1 MSNFW
6 LSPRRIYRL
15 HRVCWSSYKSCWRGG
30 RQPVVNSL
38 TEERM
43 SMSAYGYRDKDGHEF
58 TQVTAQCKCGRG
70 GWLRIPKHPYDITT
84 PTNGETN

>member
-1 MSNFW
+1 
-6 LSPRRIYRL
+6 
-15 HRVCWSSYKSCWRGG
+15 
-30 RQPVVNSL
+30 
-38 TEERM
+38 M